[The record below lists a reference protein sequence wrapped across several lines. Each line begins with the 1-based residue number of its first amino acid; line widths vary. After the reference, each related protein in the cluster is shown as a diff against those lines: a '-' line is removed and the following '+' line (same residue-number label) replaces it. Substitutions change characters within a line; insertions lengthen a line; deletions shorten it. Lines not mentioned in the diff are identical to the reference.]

1 MAEISWG
8 VYSVT
13 LLIGS
18 LQGALIAQLLFF
30 ARANRAANR
39 ALALLILAV
48 VLLITPYTLG
58 FAGFFD
64 RYKWLNFAPLYWDL
78 AFGPLIWLYV
88 RQLGMRN
95 LPRHWRWH
103 FFPVA
108 LQAGYYS
115 AICLLMPIASR
126 ESYNDHFHSVWILPT
141 FVLIRYLSY
150 LGYAA
155 ITVRAFLRYQNWLA
169 DHSALREEFRLDW
182 LRRTLWLIAVVLVL
196 QAGFSMFDI
205 AVRHLP
211 YREEFPLYVLFA
223 VLIWLLGL
231 EGWRHAARIYPKM
244 DDDKTATE
252 PTPETTPAIAASSR
266 NDSRR
271 ATHDWPALA
280 IRWIEEIRAREWWRE
295 PDLSLALVAR
305 RLGTNTAYL
314 SRALNE
320 GAGQSFSDCIN
331 RLRIDAAKKRLQ
343 QSNDGVLD
351 IALSVGF
358 ASKASFNRVFKSL
371 SGETPSDYRK
381 QTQTERLKS

>member
-18 LQGALIAQLLFF
+18 LQGVLIAQLLFF

-39 ALALLILAV
+39 ALALLIVAV

-88 RQLGMRN
+88 RQLGMRS

-108 LQAGYYS
+108 VQAGYYS
-115 AICLLMPIASR
+115 AIWLFMPIASR
-126 ESYNDHFHSVWILPT
+126 ENYNDHFHSIWILPAL
-141 FVLIRYLSY
+141 VLVRYLFY
-150 LGYAA
+150 LCYAA
-155 ITVRAFLRYQNWLA
+155 ITVRTFFRYQNWLA
-169 DHSALREEFRLDW
+169 DHSALREEFRRDW
-182 LRRTLWLIAVVLVL
+182 LRRTLWLIAMVLML
-196 QAGFSMFDI
+196 QAGFSVFNL
-205 AVRHLP
+205 AVWRLP
-211 YREEFPLYVLFA
+211 YHAEFPLYVVFA
-223 VLIWLLGL
+223 ALIWLLGL
-231 EGWRHAARIYPKM
+231 ERWRHAARVYPKM

-252 PTPETTPAIAASSR
+252 PTPETAPTIAASSAS
-266 NDSRR
+266 DSRR
-271 ATHDWPALA
+271 PTRDWPALA
-280 IRWIEEIRAREWWRE
+280 IRWTEEIRAREWWRE
-295 PDLSLALVAR
+295 PYLSLALVAR

-320 GAGQSFSDCIN
+320 GADQSFSDCIN
-331 RLRIDAAKKRLQ
+331 RLRIDAAKQRLQ
-343 QSNDGVLD
+343 QSHDGVRD
-351 IALSVGF
+351 IALAVGF

-371 SGETPSDYRK
+371 CDETPSNF
-381 QTQTERLKS
+381 